1 MNDLHRKMVANGD
14 YRLVIVAS
22 EGELRSLCRA
32 LDTCRFHIIEA
43 HHDDPDDEE
52 VDEKRRLL
60 DSLNV
65 LQARMEA
72 KLEKAESLRLKA
84 QREIQAD
91 EAFTLYDM
99 GEGKVE
105 KVSDWRWDGDVASC
119 GFAIDRARR
128 LFVVRFAKG
137 KTDVIDQHVMG

>member
-1 MNDLHRKMVANGD
+1 VGYAHQTSGEASEANEVNDLHRKMVANGD

-52 VDEKRRLL
+52 VDEQRRLL

-72 KLEKAESLRLKA
+72 KLDKVGEPPAPSPARDAGRRSLHPLRH
-84 QREIQAD
+84 
-91 EAFTLYDM
+91 
-99 GEGKVE
+99 G
-105 KVSDWRWDGDVASC
+105 
-119 GFAIDRARR
+119 
-128 LFVVRFAKG
+128 
-137 KTDVIDQHVMG
+137 